1 MMMRLA
7 DLSPQLRQRVAR
19 RRFDRFIE
27 KHEGPWPWEYWLR
40 DDAVEFLRVE
50 GFDVLFPI
58 EKEHHRN
65 VSILRC
71 VASDTRQILTIFLKD
86 TTFDSDISAGRV
98 AICEKM
104 PGESW
109 YLTIFYHEWYITDN
123 S

>member
-1 MMMRLA
+1 MRLA
-7 DLSPQLRQRVAR
+7 DLSPELRQRVAK

-27 KHEGPWPWEYWLR
+27 KHEGPWPWEHWLR
-40 DDAVEFLRVE
+40 DDAVEFFRVE

-71 VASDTRQILTIFLKD
+71 IASDTQQILTIFLKD
-86 TTFDSDISAGRV
+86 TTFDSGISAGRV
-98 AICEKM
+98 AICEIM

-109 YLTIFYHEWYITDN
+109 YLTTFYHEWYITDN